1 MDGAP
6 TISHAVPETAFAT
19 YEGTL
24 PKCLLSYW
32 SCMPIGL
39 KPGDVIRVRTN
50 LGLIVAKR
58 TLGKPTTDKQRV
70 IQTLF

>member
-1 MDGAP
+1 
-6 TISHAVPETAFAT
+6 
-19 YEGTL
+19 
-24 PKCLLSYW
+24 
-32 SCMPIGL
+32 MPIDL